1 MNPNPKQ
8 ECFMNS
14 RSRAPPIQELNQRIT
29 KKIASRAPTNL
40 LEVSHQINEDQNL
53 PPLFL
58 SGGGR
63 RVFIADLAQAAHK
76 EGRLCKYIITGGPL
90 YKPPV

>member
-29 KKIASRAPTNL
+29 KKIASRALTNL
-40 LEVSHQINEDQNL
+40 LKFLTKEMKIKTSPLANWNRLVRLVRAELTGVTAHGSNCSCLEVD
-53 PPLFL
+53 
-58 SGGGR
+58 
-63 RVFIADLAQAAHK
+63 
-76 EGRLCKYIITGGPL
+76 EGYL
-90 YKPPV
+90 

>member
-14 RSRAPPIQELNQRIT
+14 RSKAPPIQELNERIT

-40 LEVSHQINEDQNL
+40 LEVSHQRNEDQNL
-53 PPLFL
+53 PP
-58 SGGGR
+58 
-63 RVFIADLAQAAHK
+63 
-76 EGRLCKYIITGGPL
+76 
-90 YKPPV
+90 

>member
-40 LEVSHQINEDQNL
+40 LEVSHQRNEDQNL
-53 PPLFL
+53 PPWKLES
-58 SGGGR
+58 SGPP
-63 RVFIADLAQAAHK
+63 
-76 EGRLCKYIITGGPL
+76 GP
-90 YKPPV
+90 